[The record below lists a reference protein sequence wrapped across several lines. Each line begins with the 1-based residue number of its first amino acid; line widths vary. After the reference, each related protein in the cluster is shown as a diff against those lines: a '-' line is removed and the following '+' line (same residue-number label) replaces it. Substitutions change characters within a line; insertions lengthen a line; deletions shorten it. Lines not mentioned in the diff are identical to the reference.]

1 MKILISFIMNII
13 LCIAYCLCIDMVNI
27 YKPIAHMDISMGIL
41 FRIGV
46 ILMFLTLLMGMLAVR
61 FTKRK
66 YLMAL
71 PMIIP
76 ILLWSA
82 YIGVFPYRS
91 FAYMGISVLIY
102 LTYMTILWYYNN
114 KSPIRQESK
123 YMTIKLKRHKGL
135 TITAVIMVLVLS
147 GWLYRELHPTIIFH
161 TPQENKYLGKVSG
174 INGNIAKLY
183 TDNHIVKYRLPYI
196 WEWQEDDEVAVFIN
210 NYGDV
215 IHKEDLDFWK
225 LNIYLD
231 ENNFYL
237 NHKKTE
243 YGYGLR
249 HILQSRTDK

>member
-91 FAYMGISVLIY
+91 FAYMGI
-102 LTYMTILWYYNN
+102 
-114 KSPIRQESK
+114 IRPDLSD
-123 YMTIKLKRHKGL
+123 IHDNL
-135 TITAVIMVLVLS
+135 MVL
-147 GWLYRELHPTIIFH
+147 
-161 TPQENKYLGKVSG
+161 Q
-174 INGNIAKLY
+174 
-183 TDNHIVKYRLPYI
+183 
-196 WEWQEDDEVAVFIN
+196 Q
-210 NYGDV
+210 
-215 IHKEDLDFWK
+215 
-225 LNIYLD
+225 
-231 ENNFYL
+231 
-237 NHKKTE
+237 
-243 YGYGLR
+243 
-249 HILQSRTDK
+249 